1 MQGQEGT
8 PARREGA
15 AMRISDAERHEVAEV
30 LRQAAGEGRID
41 LAELDERLEAAYA
54 AKTYADLVPITAD
67 LPATRPAAH
76 PAPARPVAGY
86 DRSFAL
92 MSETRRVGPWR
103 VGAEHS
109 AGAVMGSVTL
119 DLREA
124 TFAAAETHLRVAAVM
139 GEVKIVVNPQTVVR
153 LEGVPVMGEFKDSGG
168 ADETTASSPVVR
180 VTGLALMG
188 SVTVKR
194 RPRSRKA

>member
-1 MQGQEGT
+1 
-8 PARREGA
+8 
-15 AMRISDAERHEVAEV
+15 MRISDAERHEVAEV

-124 TFAAAETHLRVAAVM
+124 TFDAAETHLRVAAVM

>member
-1 MQGQEGT
+1 
-8 PARREGA
+8 
-15 AMRISDAERHEVAEV
+15 MRISDAERHEVADV
-30 LRQAAGEGRID
+30 LRRAAGEGRID

-67 LPATRPAAH
+67 LPATRPAGAQ

-92 MSETRRVGPWR
+92 MSETRRIGPWR

-124 TFAAAETHLRVAAVM
+124 TFDAAETHLRVAAVM

-153 LEGVPVMGEFKDSGG
+153 LEGIPVMGEFKDSGG